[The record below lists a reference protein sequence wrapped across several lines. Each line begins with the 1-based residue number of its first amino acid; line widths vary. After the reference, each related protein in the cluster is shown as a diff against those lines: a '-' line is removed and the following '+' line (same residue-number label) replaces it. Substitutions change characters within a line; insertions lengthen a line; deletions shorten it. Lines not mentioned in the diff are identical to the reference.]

1 MEKQAAPDNYMVWAI
16 LCTIL
21 CCTPLGIVSIVYA
34 SKVNTLY
41 NAGEYVGAYEASQK
55 AKKFAIYGAVMGFIM
70 LPVIVALN
78 ILSIFVSNY

>member
-1 MEKQAAPDNYMVWAI
+1 MVWAI